1 MEDPS
6 EINTIY
12 SIHNFQ
18 KITNSQQHV
27 NINNYN
33 NIDTNNVIEEEKE
46 SKKVSKENISK
57 NNNKTNYLVD
67 TKGNFLKKSE
77 IDDYIAKNDDSYFI
91 INDFKLKM
99 LENRYCEN
107 QDYAIHY

>member
-46 SKKVSKENISK
+46 SKKMSKENISK
-57 NNNKTNYLVD
+57 NNNKNNKILLFFIFNLFFFYNNYINL
-67 TKGNFLKKSE
+67 NFNVLYNCNEKLCV
-77 IDDYIAKNDDSYFI
+77 FI
-91 INDFKLKM
+91 N
-99 LENRYCEN
+99 
-107 QDYAIHY
+107 